1 MRPCFLVLLL
11 VLSIFEV
18 NLFLFHELARTR
30 DVPFANDPFNLNI
43 SINAMDTMLLM
54 WMVGISACA
63 FRL

>member
-1 MRPCFLVLLL
+1 MRPRFLVLLL
-11 VLSIFEV
+11 ILGIFEV
-18 NLFLFHELARTR
+18 NLFLFHELARTSNI
-30 DVPFANDPFNLNI
+30 PFADDPFNLNI